1 MFSQKTLRPILITFL
16 WGIIF
21 FLLFLFRFS
30 PAQRWT
36 TFFINKA
43 LAETTVVLLG
53 LSFLLGPLCKISP
66 FFIKHLPYRKYFGL
80 FGFYFLLFH
89 IVASL
94 LQLNARFPVDWYLKN
109 FGGMLAAGLAAFIF
123 LVMTVTTHE
132 KLIAR
137 LGGNYWKLIQRV
149 GYFALFLA
157 LIHIFV
163 ATNARWS
170 LWLSGKTDMPSSFLV
185 FVFGV
190 LVILARLAALVI
202 DRTKPKS

>member
-1 MFSQKTLRPILITFL
+1 MVSKKFLRPILITLL
-16 WGIIF
+16 WGAVF
-21 FLLFLFRFS
+21 FSVFLFRFS
-30 PAQRWT
+30 PAQRLT
-36 TFFINKA
+36 VFFINKA

-89 IVASL
+89 IVTSL
-94 LQLNARFPVDWYLKN
+94 LQLNARFPLAWYLKN
-109 FGGMLAAGLAAFIF
+109 FWGMLAAILAALIF
-123 LVMTVTTHE
+123 LVMTVTTSE
-132 KLIAR
+132 KVIAR
-137 LGGNYWKLIQRV
+137 LEGNSWKLIQRI
-149 GYFALFLA
+149 GYLALFLA
-157 LIHIFV
+157 LIHIFM

-202 DRTKPKS
+202 DRTKSKS